1 MRAQISTFLRLMAD
15 HGMLEAI
22 REALRRLDSGTK
34 IRRSLFE
41 RRHGPGMLHSRR
53 DWDNMLILDACRFDI
68 FRDHST
74 LEGQLESMISVGD
87 YTWEWMEQNWGGNS
101 MTPSS

>member
-1 MRAQISTFLRLMAD
+1 MRAQISTFLRLMED
-15 HGMLEAI
+15 HGMLEGI

-53 DWDNMLILDACRFDI
+53 DWDNMVILDACRFDI

-87 YTWEWMEQNWGGNS
+87 YTWEWMEQNWRGGV
-101 MTPSS
+101 P